1 MAFVEKKPTEEE
13 IKYLK
18 SFEIRCP
25 YGNSGSFDEIYYDK
39 DRNFYMFYLFGPGF
53 KRESLPMY
61 WGIVWND
68 KPIILGVYKSSTGRP
83 SEGLHVVWDICS
95 IVGKNNEFIEIND
108 EIVNVIKD
116 ALIST
121 NGCTHFKVIDTKF
134 I

>member
-25 YGNSGSFDEIYYDK
+25 YGNSGSFDEVYYDK

-61 WGIVWND
+61 FGIVWNN
-68 KPIILGVYKSSTGRP
+68 KPMILGVYKSSTGDAF
-83 SEGLHVVWDICS
+83 SGLHVIWDICS
-95 IVGKNNEFIEIND
+95 LTGKNNEFIRPTDDTIA
-108 EIVNVIKD
+108 IIKE
-116 ALIST
+116 ALIAAK
-121 NGCTHFKVIDTKF
+121 GCTSCKVIDTKF

>member
-25 YGNSGSFDEIYYDK
+25 YGSKGSFDEIYYDK

-61 WGIVWND
+61 WGIVWNN
-68 KPIILGVYKSSTGRP
+68 KPMILGVYKSSIGDAF
-83 SEGLHVVWDICS
+83 SGLHVLWDICS
-95 IVGKNNEFIEIND
+95 IVGKNNEFIEID
-108 EIVNVIKD
+108 EEILNIIKE

-121 NGCTHFKVIDTKF
+121 NGHTTCKVIDTKF